1 LPAQTVFIVAG
12 EASGDLHASLLA
24 KSLLQL
30 DPDLKLEGMGGDSMR
45 RAGVDVE
52 FDASELAV
60 VGLFEVLANYRTI
73 KGVLEQVK
81 RRIKHSPPDLLILVD
96 YQEFNQRLAA
106 YAKSIG
112 VKVLFYIGPQV
123 WAWRPKRV
131 YKMGQIVDQMA
142 VIFPFEVELY
152 KDANVPV
159 EFTGHPLV
167 EEVIPDKSP
176 AQARELLDLEDTTTI
191 GLFPGSRRSE
201 IKNVLPVQLATAK
214 RLLKHEPNL
223 QFVLPLAES
232 LNEEVLDP
240 FLEDIV
246 NLRITV
252 IEGSVYDVMQ
262 ACDAIVTASGTATLE
277 IALMGVPM
285 AIVYRISWL
294 SYFILKFIVSIERIG
309 LVNIVA
315 GKDVVQ
321 EFLQRQARPRKI
333 AKEILHILRDS
344 DYNTTMREQLSQIRS
359 KLGDSSGTTH
369 IAQLA
374 YRMLHTSSASEID
387 KSTDEHGA
395 S

>member
-1 LPAQTVFIVAG
+1 MPGQTVFIIAG

-24 KSLLQL
+24 RKLLTL
-30 DPDLKLEGMGGDSMR
+30 APDLTLKGMGGDNMR
-45 RAGVDVE
+45 RAGVDILV
-52 FDASELAV
+52 DASELAV

-73 KGVLEQVK
+73 KGVLENLKQT
-81 RRIKHSPPDLLILVD
+81 ITDTPPDLLILVD

-152 KDANVPV
+152 KDARVPV

-176 AQARELLDLEDTTTI
+176 AQARELLELEDITTI
-191 GLFPGSRRSE
+191 GIFPGSRKGE
-201 IKNVLPVQLATAK
+201 IKRILPIQLATVK
-214 RLLKHEPNL
+214 KLLKQNPDL

-232 LNEEVLDP
+232 LDDEALDP
-240 FLEDIV
+240 FIEEIV
-246 NLRITV
+246 SLRISV
-252 IEGSVYDVMQ
+252 INGRYYDVMQ
-262 ACDAIVTASGTATLE
+262 ACDAIITASGTATLE
-277 IALMGVPM
+277 IALMGIPM
-285 AIVYRISWL
+285 AIVYKISWL
-294 SYFILKFIVSIERIG
+294 SYFILKFMVSIDRIG

-315 GKDVVQ
+315 DKFVVR
-321 EFLQRQARPRKI
+321 EFLQGTARPKKI
-333 AKEILHILRDS
+333 AAEILHILS
-344 DYNTTMREQLSQIRS
+344 DKNYNDTMRQELSLIRD

-369 IAQLA
+369 VAQLA
-374 YRMLHTSSASEID
+374 YDMINKQSATER
-387 KSTDEHGA
+387 
-395 S
+395 

>member
-1 LPAQTVFIVAG
+1 LPGQTVFIIAG

-24 KSLLQL
+24 RKLLTL
-30 DPDLKLEGMGGDSMR
+30 APDLTLKGMGGDNMR
-45 RAGVDVE
+45 RAGVDILV
-52 FDASELAV
+52 DASELAV

-73 KGVLEQVK
+73 KGVLENLKQT
-81 RRIKHSPPDLLILVD
+81 ITDTPPDLLILVD

-152 KDANVPV
+152 KDARVPV

-176 AQARELLDLEDTTTI
+176 AQARELLELEDITTI
-191 GLFPGSRRSE
+191 GIFPGSRKGE
-201 IKNVLPVQLATAK
+201 IKRILPIQLATVK
-214 RLLKHEPNL
+214 KLLKQNPDL

-232 LNEEVLDP
+232 LDDEALDP
-240 FLEDIV
+240 FIEEIV
-246 NLRITV
+246 SLRISV
-252 IEGSVYDVMQ
+252 INGRYYDVMQ
-262 ACDAIVTASGTATLE
+262 ACDAIITASGTATLE
-277 IALMGVPM
+277 IALMGIPM
-285 AIVYRISWL
+285 AIVYKISWL
-294 SYFILKFIVSIERIG
+294 SYFILKFMVSIDRIG

-315 GKDVVQ
+315 DKFVVR
-321 EFLQRQARPRKI
+321 EFLQGTARPKKI
-333 AKEILHILRDS
+333 AAEILHILS
-344 DYNTTMREQLSQIRS
+344 DKNYNDTMRQELSLIRD

-369 IAQLA
+369 VAQLA
-374 YRMLHTSSASEID
+374 YDMINKQSATER
-387 KSTDEHGA
+387 
-395 S
+395 